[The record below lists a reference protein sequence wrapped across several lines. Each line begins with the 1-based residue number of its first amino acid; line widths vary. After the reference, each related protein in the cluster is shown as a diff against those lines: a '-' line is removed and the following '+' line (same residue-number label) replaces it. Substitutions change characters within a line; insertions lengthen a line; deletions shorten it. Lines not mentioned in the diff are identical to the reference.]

1 MTPRQLYSRH
11 RRSLWPLAAFLSL
24 STVVFVVAQ
33 PPGGKPSP
41 AIAIDGAQTPERI
54 PDWILWRE
62 LFRRVSTVSDMS
74 AMHGKDIW
82 VDKLHMTMPQMN
94 ELLQRA
100 SEHRDMDSAKHADA
114 KRLKAS
120 SKETKESLR
129 IKLRQTQMSQEVEI
143 LKLRDKL
150 RSRIGNEAFERLLS
164 YARLNIA
171 PTIKVGNIVV
181 KQ

>member
-1 MTPRQLYSRH
+1 
-11 RRSLWPLAAFLSL
+11 
-24 STVVFVVAQ
+24 
-33 PPGGKPSP
+33 
-41 AIAIDGAQTPERI
+41 
-54 PDWILWRE
+54 
-62 LFRRVSTVSDMS
+62 
-74 AMHGKDIW
+74 MHGKDIW